1 MLKKFTEHLEKQD
14 ETYFQHLCSAWK
26 IVFCLKK
33 IEVRC
38 AIHAVFPFLYTDA
51 LSSQIGCL
59 CKLANRA
66 GAATD
71 EELYE
76 TYGGD

>member
-1 MLKKFTEHLEKQD
+1 MCDLFTKHLKKQD
-14 ETYFQHLCSAWK
+14 ETYFQHFCAAWK

-51 LSSQIGCL
+51 LSSQIDCL
-59 CKLANRA
+59 YDLTTRTKP
-66 GAATD
+66 D
-71 EELYE
+71 VDDELYE

>member
-1 MLKKFTEHLEKQD
+1 MCKLFTKHPTEKN
-14 ETYFQHLCSAWK
+14 ETYLQHFCAAWK

-51 LSSQIGCL
+51 LSSQMDML
-59 CKLANRA
+59 YKLTYRKPPEI
-66 GAATD
+66 D
-71 EELYE
+71 ENLYE
-76 TYGGD
+76 TFGGD